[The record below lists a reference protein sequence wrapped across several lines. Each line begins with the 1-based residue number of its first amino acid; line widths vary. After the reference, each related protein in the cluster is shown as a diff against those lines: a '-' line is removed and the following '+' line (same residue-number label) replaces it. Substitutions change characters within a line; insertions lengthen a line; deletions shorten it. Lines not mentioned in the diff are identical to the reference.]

1 MKKEHA
7 VRIASLSAWGLAGA
21 LVLAAPAAVAQEAMK
36 PAQPAPEAGAAAS
49 SPASTSQP
57 AHPGQAE
64 MAEGDVLAYE
74 RPQVGDTTQALLA
87 WQRSGEI
94 ASPTPRPIAGAV
106 ANRSYERYMKS
117 FEFPIPERMSSIVKS
132 SSSSGGGGS
141 K

>member
-21 LVLAAPAAVAQEAMK
+21 LVLSAPLAVAQEALK
-36 PAQPAPEAGAAAS
+36 PAQPVLETATTAS
-49 SPASTSQP
+49 SPVPASQP
-57 AHPGQAE
+57 SHPGQEE
-64 MAEGDVLAYE
+64 MAQTGEVVYE

-117 FEFPIPERMSSIVKS
+117 FEFPIPERMSSIVKP
-132 SSSSGGGGS
+132 SSGAGDT